1 MINIGE
7 HRIKINV
14 IRNVVLEFFAVK
26 FHWKCAE
33 HGKNS
38 NKINNVELSLVIYYY
53 WKLLN
58 CFMFCRYSFLESY
71 FFFRW
76 WLELEFHVDSTVF
89 AYWIQCRRSC
99 ARFSIKINRWAIKS
113 FSHEFPYKV
122 VRFAPSL
129 FVLSL
134 FFQHE
139 ISIQQ
144 TSKLVISDLL
154 YVIYRWAVAFR
165 VLAQKLR
172 RNSCFGVKPTSFRS
186 SERWVCFSFGPPY
199 HFPFVCLI
207 VNMWIC
213 MLRIFHYFF
222 SFFRAKSF
230 MAKWTKTLRT
240 RYRQPSIHNDF
251 AENLV

>member
-1 MINIGE
+1 MSIQQCLHIEYNAAARARVFRSKLIDGQLKVF
-7 HRIKINV
+7 RTSFRTK
-14 IRNVVLEFFAVK
+14 L
-26 FHWKCAE
+26 CA
-33 HGKNS
+33 S
-38 NKINNVELSLVIYYY
+38 PRP
-53 WKLLN
+53 
-58 CFMFCRYSFLESY
+58 F
-71 FFFRW
+71 
-76 WLELEFHVDSTVF
+76 
-89 AYWIQCRRSC
+89 
-99 ARFSIKINRWAIKS
+99 S
-113 FSHEFPYKV
+113 FS
-122 VRFAPSL
+122 RF
-129 FVLSL
+129 

-240 RYRQPSIHNDF
+240 RYR
-251 AENLV
+251 